1 MPAATERDDG
11 RWEAVLKQIA
21 ELTHEIAGARGMW
34 FSALGSLSL
43 EVSALQKAGAETRA
57 EVRALAADVKALTGI
72 EQDCIERLTRLEA
85 KEQTNDKHRK
95 AMLALLIACGIALLV
110 ILYLAYRIAGVFG
123 VV

>member
-1 MPAATERDDG
+1 MPNATERDND
-11 RWEAVLKQIA
+11 RWESVLQQIT

-57 EVRALAADVKALTGI
+57 EMHALAADVKALTGI

-85 KEQTNDKHRK
+85 KEGINDKHRK
-95 AMLALLIACGIALLV
+95 AVLSLLIACGIALIV